1 MHMNKYRTILWML
14 LVGLSAS
21 LNAQQPSLFT
31 SGVET
36 NPEFKNFYFQVKHIE
51 DFMSRFNG
59 ETNVMDS
66 TQIEGW
72 RYKNL
77 LFLFD
82 EQTYYANEA
91 LADTLIHRQL
101 NSACRLDYTASNWS
115 AVAECNVLYKKAKKT
130 VLLTL
135 QTEKVE
141 DYIYKWVI
149 TDAQGEILDLK
160 PEKRNPGLRISP
172 TDNEVDFISL
182 KHITSAEAVNILN
195 FAKKDYMPESLSVFY
210 SLVYTK
216 QLQIESIQSVTYHF
230 YNIHGMDLEVKRHLE
245 DKAHSGWLITGIR
258 KHE

>member
-101 NSACRLDYTASNWS
+101 DSACRLDYTASNWS
-115 AVAECNVLYKKAKKT
+115 AVAECNVLYKKAKNREGGG
-130 VLLTL
+130 LYI
-135 QTEKVE
+135 QMG
-141 DYIYKWVI
+141 DYGCAGGDIGLE
-149 TDAQGEILDLK
+149 AGETQS
-160 PEKRNPGLRISP
+160 G
-172 TDNEVDFISL
+172 
-182 KHITSAEAVNILN
+182 SAYLA
-195 FAKKDYMPESLSVFY
+195 DG
-210 SLVYTK
+210 
-216 QLQIESIQSVTYHF
+216 Q
-230 YNIHGMDLEVKRHLE
+230 
-245 DKAHSGWLITGIR
+245 
-258 KHE
+258 